1 MRNIKLIITYDG
13 SSYLGWQ
20 KTNAGPSIEESLETA
35 LFQVLQQPVV
45 LQAASRTD
53 AGVHALGQVVNFKL
67 QNDEIDLK
75 RLVKSVNSLLGKK
88 ISILS
93 IEEVEESFHPTLD
106 NEGKEYLYTI
116 CNGPTQLPFHR
127 NTSWHFPYKLD
138 LELMRKAAELIEGYK
153 DFSAFCNER
162 SQFTRDPF
170 CLIEKISI
178 HPLDEMRLC
187 ISIKGSRFLYKMAR
201 NIVGTLAYI
210 GSGKI
215 PLSDVQKI
223 LESGKRI
230 NAGVTAPAH
239 GLMLSQV
246 FYPSLKKTEEFAN
259 T

>member
-13 SSYLGWQ
+13 SNYLGWQ
-20 KTNAGPSIEESLETA
+20 KTNAGPSIEESLEKA

-53 AGVHALGQVVNFKL
+53 AGVHALGQVVNFQL
-67 QNDEIDLK
+67 QNDDIDLK
-75 RLVKSVNSLLGKK
+75 RLGKSVNSLLGKE

-116 CNGPTQLPFHR
+116 CNVPTQLPFNK
-127 NTSWHFPYKLD
+127 NTSWHFPYKLN
-138 LELMRKAAELIEGYK
+138 LEVMREAAALIEGYK

-178 HPLDEMRLC
+178 YQLDEMRLC

-215 PLSDVQKI
+215 SLSE
-223 LESGKRI
+223 LEGIIQNRQRI
-230 NAGVTAPAH
+230 KAGVTAPAH